1 MCVTYTDVFTTEE
14 KNAWHVNVIK
24 TIADKFVKY
33 SHITLKINITF
44 HNPQTHTLTDYFS
57 VTLVKNRS
65 ALEIGHSGA
74 YLLSIQDSAIILH
87 WRTGAIAHHWPRKS
101 VVKLNMEKERE
112 GKLVLVVN
120 R

>member
-1 MCVTYTDVFTTEE
+1 M
-14 KNAWHVNVIK
+14 
-24 TIADKFVKY
+24 
-33 SHITLKINITF
+33 
-44 HNPQTHTLTDYFS
+44 
-57 VTLVKNRS
+57 KNRS